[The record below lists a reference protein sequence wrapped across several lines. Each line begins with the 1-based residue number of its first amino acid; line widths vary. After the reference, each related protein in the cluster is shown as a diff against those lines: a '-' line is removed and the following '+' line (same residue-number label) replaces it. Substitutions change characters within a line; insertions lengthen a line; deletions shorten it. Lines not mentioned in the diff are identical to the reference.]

1 MIALPMNIFKCIQI
15 KLLPTQSDTLFRVS
29 AWFLEWEEL
38 HIIPEPIWAQAVF
51 KKKSFHHLTNT
62 LKLTEIL

>member
-51 KKKSFHHLTNT
+51 F
-62 LKLTEIL
+62 